1 MSLFFTLGLALAAS
15 QSVLGAHP
23 SRLGQELRFTA
34 NGTFQLAVFEDLHFG
49 EAEDTDWGPQQ
60 DVNSTRVMNTVL
72 DSEHPQLVVI
82 NGDLITGE
90 NTYKGNSTHYVDA
103 IVQPLLNRSLLWA
116 STYGNHDSDFNL
128 SRQHI
133 LAREKAWDS
142 SLTRQDVNTSTS
154 GVSNYY
160 LPVYS
165 SNATIHVPKLLL
177 WFFDSRGGNYYQQ
190 LDSSGNE
197 VSQANWVDQTV
208 VDWFT
213 STRAELYTKYGQ
225 DVPSLAFVH
234 IPVNAMLAFQQGP
247 GVQSHYEPG
256 INDDDPLAQEGYA
269 EGQGD
274 VTGTVSKYAGQD
286 IPFMQAL
293 LDTAGLMAVFSGHD
307 HGDDWCFK
315 WNSTLPGMNLTGN
328 GLDLCFGRHTGYG
341 GYGSWTRGSRQ
352 ILVTEKLLKKR
363 TVETWVRLETGETSG
378 RVTLNGTYGRD
389 YYPAVA
395 DTNT

>member
-1 MSLFFTLGLALAAS
+1 MSLLSSLSLALAAS

-23 SRLGQELRFTA
+23 SRDGQRLRFTED
-34 NGTFQLAVFEDLHFG
+34 GTFQLAVFEDLHFG
-49 EAEDTDWGPQQ
+49 EAEHLDWGPQQ

-72 DSEHPQLVVI
+72 DNEHPQLVVL

-90 NTYKGNSTHYVDA
+90 NTYKENSTDYVDE
-103 IVQPLLNRSLLWA
+103 IVQPLLDRGLLWA

-128 SRQHI
+128 SRHHI
-133 LAREKAWDS
+133 LAREQTWAN
-142 SLTRQDVNTSTS
+142 SLTRQDVDTSRS

-165 SNATIHVPKLLL
+165 SNVTKSVPELLL
-177 WFFDSRGGNYYQQ
+177 WFFDSQGGNYYQR
-190 LDSSGNE
+190 LDTSGNG
-197 VSQANWVDQTV
+197 VSQPNWVDQTV

-213 STRAELYTKYGQ
+213 STRADLCTKYGRN
-225 DVPSLAFVH
+225 VPSLAFVH

-256 INDDDPLAQEGYA
+256 INDDNPLAQEGYT

-274 VTGTVSKYAGQD
+274 VSGTLSNYTGQD

-293 LDTAGLMAVFSGHD
+293 LGTLGLMAVFSGHD

-315 WNSTLPGMNLTGN
+315 WNTTLPDMNLTGN
-328 GLDLCFGRHTGYG
+328 GLDLCFGRHSGYG
-341 GYGSWTRGSRQ
+341 GYGSWERGSRQ
-352 ILVTEKLLKKR
+352 VLVTEELLKDR
-363 TVETWVRLETGETSG
+363 SVETWVRLETGEVSG
-378 RVTLNGTYGRD
+378 RVMLNGTYGRD
-389 YYPAVA
+389 HYPAVA
-395 DTNT
+395 DTAT